1 MNYDEEYFDEFV
13 SELALG
19 FGFDSEDEFQEYCD
33 AMDEES
39 IE

>member
-1 MNYDEEYFDEFV
+1 MTFEEYDEYV

-33 AMDEES
+33 EIDSKADEN
-39 IE
+39 